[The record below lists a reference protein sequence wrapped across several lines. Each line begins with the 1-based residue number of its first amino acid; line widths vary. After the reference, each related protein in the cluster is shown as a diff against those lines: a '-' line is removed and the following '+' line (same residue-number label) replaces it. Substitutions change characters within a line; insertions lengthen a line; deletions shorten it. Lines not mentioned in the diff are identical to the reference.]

1 MKRYLLMT
9 LALVA
14 MLIVI
19 AACAPAPTPAP
30 TPAPP
35 TAAPKPTDAPKP
47 TTAPATAAPKPTDAP
62 KATEAPKPT
71 VAAAT
76 AVPKPAAPTV
86 LRFPISRDP
95 RTLEPGLFLEL
106 ITGYIAKDMHA
117 GLIRYNEKMELV
129 PYIAKEWTISADGLT
144 YTFKLR
150 DDVKFHNGRKV
161 VADDFVYTFTRILNP
176 KVKAAAG
183 PANLAKVKG
192 VKDFIDGKVTSVEGL
207 QAPDA
212 TTFKIVMAQPDPAL
226 MLRLGTNFMAV
237 VPKEAVIDG
246 EAKWK
251 DKPVGAGAFR
261 YVDWQPN
268 VKVVLEA
275 NPDYFLGKPKIDRI
289 EYLTIP
295 DTATALAQYQKG
307 EIDILGVS
315 GAQLAQIERDATLS
329 KELNQWSRGQLTF
342 FVLNEKRVPAF
353 KDKNVRQAF
362 NYALNRKDLIEKVM
376 RNDRTLATGYVPI
389 GIPEAIPN
397 EVGYAYDVAKAK
409 ELMAKAGFA
418 DGKGFPKIEFVTT
431 APEQTLAEAIT
442 AQLKANL
449 GIDIAVR
456 IGESGDVLNGLWAK
470 DKWDIVS
477 WGWSADRPASEVWLY
492 ELLYSKAE
500 SNFASYANPE
510 YDKLVDKALAET
522 DPAKR
527 LAAWRDVAKM
537 ANDEAP
543 MIPFGFAK
551 HLYLVKPYVKGFS
564 ADLLGPRRSETVEIV
579 K

>member
-1 MKRYLLMT
+1 MEEKMKANRLRIAMT
-9 LALVA
+9 LVLAIL
-14 MLIVI
+14 VI
-19 AACAPAPTPAP
+19 AACAPAPTPVPPATAKAP
-30 TPAPP
+30 EPTNAPVATTAPQP

-47 TTAPATAAPKPTDAP
+47 TVA
-62 KATEAPKPT
+62 PT
-71 VAAAT
+71 V
-76 AVPKPAAPTV
+76 AAPTV
-86 LRFPISRDP
+86 LRFRNARDP

-106 ITGYIAKDMHA
+106 VTGGIAKDMHA
-117 GLIRYNEKMELV
+117 GLLRYNDKMEIA
-129 PYIAKEWTISADGLT
+129 PFIAKEWSVSADGLT

-161 VADDFVYTFTRILNP
+161 VADDFAYTFTRILNP
-176 KVKAAAG
+176 KIKAAAG
-183 PANLAKVKG
+183 PSNLAKVKG
-192 VKDFIDGKVTSVEGL
+192 AKDFMDGKATAVEGL

-226 MLRLGTNFMAV
+226 ILRLATAFMSV

-251 DKPVGAGAFR
+251 DKPVGAGAYK

-289 EYLTIP
+289 EFLTVP
-295 DTATALAQYQKG
+295 DAATALAQYQKG
-307 EIDILGVS
+307 ELDVIGVT
-315 GAQLAQIERDATLS
+315 GAQLAQVNADATMS
-329 KELNQWSRGQLTF
+329 KELVQFPRGQLTF

-362 NYALNRKDLIEKVM
+362 NYALDRKTLIEKVM
-376 RNDRTLATGYVPI
+376 RNDRNVATGYIPL
-389 GIPEAIPN
+389 GIPEAIAG
-397 EVGYAYDVAKAK
+397 ETGYAYDPAKAK
-409 ELMAKAGFA
+409 ELMTKAGFA

-431 APEQTLAEAIT
+431 ADEQTLAEAIV

-449 GIDIAVR
+449 GIDVTVR

-477 WGWSADRPASEVWLY
+477 WGWSADRPAAEVWLY
-492 ELLYSKAE
+492 ELLYSKVE
-500 SNFASYANPE
+500 SNFASYNNPE
-510 YDKLVDKALAET
+510 YDKLVDKALGEVDA
-522 DPAKR
+522 AKR
-527 LAAWRDVAKM
+527 IAAWREVAKM
-537 ANDEAP
+537 ASDEAP

-551 HLYLVKPYVKGFS
+551 YLYLVKPYVKSFS
-564 ADLLGPRRSETVEIV
+564 ADLLGPIRTENVLIQ

>member
-1 MKRYLLMT
+1 MKKYFLLS
-9 LALVA
+9 LALVT
-14 MLIVI
+14 MLMMI
-19 AACAPAPTPAP
+19 AACAPTPTPAP
-30 TPAPP
+30 TLAPP
-35 TAAPKPTDAPKP
+35 TAAPKPTDMPKPTDAPKATEAPKP
-47 TTAPATAAPKPTDAP
+47 TTAPATAAPKPTD
-62 KATEAPKPT
+62 
-71 VAAAT
+71 
-76 AVPKPAAPTV
+76 VPKPAAPTV
-86 LRFPISRDP
+86 LRFRLTRDP

-106 ITGYIAKDMHA
+106 ITGYIAKDLHA
-117 GLIRYNEKMELV
+117 GLVRYNEKMELV
-129 PYIAKEWTISADGLT
+129 PFIAKEWSVSTDGLT

-251 DKPVGAGAFR
+251 DKPVGAGAYK

-275 NPDYFLGKPKIDRI
+275 NPDFFLGKPKVDRI
-289 EYLTIP
+289 EYLTVP
-295 DTATALAQYQKG
+295 DAATALAQYQKG
-307 EIDILGVS
+307 ELDILGVT

-342 FVLNEKRVPAF
+342 FALNEKRVPAF

-362 NYALNRKDLIEKVM
+362 NYAVNRKDLIEKVL
-376 RNDRTLATGYVPI
+376 RNDRNMATGYVPV

-397 EVGYAYDVAKAK
+397 ETGYAFDPAKAK

-431 APEQTLAEAIT
+431 ADEQTLAEAIT

-449 GIDIAVR
+449 GVDVAVR

-477 WGWSADRPASEVWLY
+477 WGWSADRPASEVWLF

-500 SNFASYANPE
+500 SNFASYSNPE
-510 YDKLVDKALAET
+510 YDKLVDMALAET

-527 LAAWRDVAKM
+527 LAAWREVAKM
-537 ANDEAP
+537 ASDEAP
-543 MIPFGFAK
+543 LIPFGFAK
-551 HLYLVKPYVKGFS
+551 HLFLVKPYVKGFS
-564 ADLLGPRRSETVEIV
+564 ADLLGPRRFETVEIV